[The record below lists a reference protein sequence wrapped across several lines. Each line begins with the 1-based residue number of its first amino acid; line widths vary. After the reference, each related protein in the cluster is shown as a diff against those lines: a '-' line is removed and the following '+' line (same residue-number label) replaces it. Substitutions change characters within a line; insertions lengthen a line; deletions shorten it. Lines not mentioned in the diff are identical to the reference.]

1 MTAPPPFEPAYPRAR
16 LSWQLAFVVWTALVV
31 GFTASTYAM
40 YAVKEVT
47 IPLWQIVYWVATEW
61 YLWALMAPA
70 ILLLTCRVPIT
81 RDGWKRWLPVHLAG
95 VAAAIFVHELGFVLL
110 ERLANTGMN
119 APAEFSRHLL
129 LYLVKRAPFDL
140 LVYAALAGVGTGMS
154 LYRRAQDRERHAAQ
168 LESQLTRAQLDV
180 LRNQLQP
187 HFLFNT
193 LNTISS
199 LVHSDV
205 EAADRVVS
213 RLGDMLR
220 LSLQHNGRHEV
231 TLREE
236 LDFLGHYVDI
246 QRSRFRDR
254 LTVTIDVAPELLDG
268 QVPTFMLQPLV
279 ENAIRHG
286 IEPRTAAGQ
295 VLVRARREGQ
305 RLILEVSDNGPG
317 LVDPPPSGTGNGRGI
332 GLTNTRARLLQL
344 YGNQQSISLANR
356 PEGGV
361 MVRAEIPWRAAP
373 VEEQHG

>member
-1 MTAPPPFEPAYPRAR
+1 MTPPAHEPAYPRAR
-16 LSWQLAFVVWTALVV
+16 YSWQLALVVWTAIVA

-40 YAVKEVT
+40 YAVKELTV
-47 IPLWQIVYWVATEW
+47 PLWQIFYWVATEW
-61 YLWALMAPA
+61 YLWALLAPA
-70 ILLLTCRVPIT
+70 ILLLTCKVPIT
-81 RDGWKRWLPVHLAG
+81 RGNWRRWLPIHLLGA
-95 VAAAIFVHELGFVLL
+95 VAAIFVHETLFVLL
-110 ERLANTGMN
+110 ERFAHSDIN
-119 APAEFSRHLL
+119 APKELSRHLL
-129 LYLVKRAPFDL
+129 LYYTKRTPFDL
-140 LVYAALAGVGTGMS
+140 LVYSALVGIGMGGS
-154 LYRRAQDRERHAAQ
+154 LYRRAQERERRAAQ
-168 LESQLTRAQLDV
+168 LEGQLTKAQLDV

-220 LSLQHNGRHEV
+220 LSLQHDGRHEV

-254 LTVTIDVAPELLDG
+254 LSVTVDVPADLLEG
-268 QVPTFMLQPLV
+268 QVPTFVLQPLV

-286 IEPRTAAGQ
+286 IEPRTAPGQ
-295 VLVRARREGQ
+295 VVVRASRAGEQ
-305 RLILEVSDNGPG
+305 LVLEVADNGPG

-344 YGNQQSISLANR
+344 YGNRQAITLANR
-356 PEGGV
+356 AEGGV
-361 MVRAEIPWRAAP
+361 MVRLEIPWRVAAT
-373 VEEQHG
+373 EESHG

>member
-1 MTAPPPFEPAYPRAR
+1 MTVPTSHEPAYPRAR
-16 LSWQLAFVVWTALVV
+16 FSWQLAFVVWTALVV
-31 GFTASTYAM
+31 AFAASTYAM
-40 YAVKEVT
+40 YSVKEVT
-47 IPLWQIVYWVATEW
+47 VPLWQVFYWAATEW
-61 YLWALMAPA
+61 YLWGLLAPA
-70 ILLLTCRVPIT
+70 ILLLTCKVPIT
-81 RDGWKRWLPVHLAG
+81 KAGWRRWLPVHLVGA
-95 VAAAIFVHELGFVLL
+95 VLAIFLHETLFVLL

-119 APAEFSRHLL
+119 APEELSRHLL
-129 LYLVKRAPFDL
+129 LYYLKRTPFDV
-140 LVYAALAGVGTGMS
+140 LVYCALVGIGMGGS

-220 LSLQHNGRHEV
+220 LSLQHDGRHEV

-236 LDFLGHYVDI
+236 LDFLGHYVEI
-246 QRSRFRDR
+246 QRSRFRER
-254 LTVTIDVAPELLDG
+254 LTVTVDVPSELLDG

-279 ENAIRHG
+279 ENAMRHG

-295 VLVRARREGQ
+295 VLVRARREGE
-305 RLILEVSDNGPG
+305 RLILEVADNGPG

-332 GLTNTRARLLQL
+332 GLTNTRARLRQL
-344 YGNQQSISLANR
+344 YGNQQAITLANR

-361 MVRAEIPWRAAP
+361 MVRAEIPWRVVSA
-373 VEEQHG
+373 EDRHE